1 MEVAGSEQSGAVVA
15 KPSRGVRQGDVDK
28 AADSILAK
36 GQRPTVERIR
46 QVLGTG
52 SPNTLGPLIDNWY
65 RTLSARVAGM
75 QHAAGA
81 EGRAPTAAINAFNL
95 LWDTALNEARTTVE
109 GELAGQRE
117 QLAGERAALREDQ
130 RVLEA
135 TREALEE
142 AGHATRERIRELEAQ
157 VIAGQQQLQ
166 RAQQTAAAVGERS
179 AQIQQE
185 LSQAHRELKDQA
197 AAHEEQRQREVERSA
212 ANERRLL
219 ADVDRARGEAR
230 AAQDETKRAHAQ
242 RAEQEQAAAA
252 ALKQS
257 RQQVADLSQALAARE
272 EELARAQTVIERAGG
287 LEQSLR
293 ELAATAQARAQD
305 LHAALESER
314 TTTIELRTRLETQL
328 KGDQGKPQSPVP
340 GSPRRS
346 AVRKKR

>member
-1 MEVAGSEQSGAVVA
+1 
-15 KPSRGVRQGDVDK
+15 
-28 AADSILAK
+28 
-36 GQRPTVERIR
+36 
-46 QVLGTG
+46 
-52 SPNTLGPLIDNWY
+52 
-65 RTLSARVAGM
+65 
-75 QHAAGA
+75 
-81 EGRAPTAAINAFNL
+81 
-95 LWDTALNEARTTVE
+95 
-109 GELAGQRE
+109 
-117 QLAGERAALREDQ
+117 
-130 RVLEA
+130 VLEA